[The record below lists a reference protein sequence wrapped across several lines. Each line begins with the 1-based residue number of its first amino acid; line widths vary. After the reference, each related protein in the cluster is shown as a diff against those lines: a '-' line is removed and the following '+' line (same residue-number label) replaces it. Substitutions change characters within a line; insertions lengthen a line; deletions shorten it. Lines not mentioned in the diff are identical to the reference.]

1 MNKSSRFLTRVLPA
15 VCCGVGLAGVIAYAA
30 AKEKALS
37 KTDARNAIARIAGLE
52 LKKDS
57 INVKEV
63 TALGSSA
70 LVVADVETAFRLT
83 KDDKGKWRVAEIRT
97 GDRKWED
104 VELLV
109 RALDAEKT
117 ARARAE
123 LNSLA
128 AALEGFRRER
138 GFYVVADTEA
148 ALVDQLNPRYT
159 PAVVRIDP
167 WHRPYEYRGARDRY
181 VLRSLGADG
190 KPDTADDLAVTK

>member
-1 MNKSSRFLTRVLPA
+1 MNKLNRFCTRVLPA
-15 VCCGVGLAGVIAYAA
+15 ICCGVGLAGVIAYAA
-30 AKEKALS
+30 AKEKGLS

-57 INVKEV
+57 IKVKEV
-63 TALGSSA
+63 SALGSSA
-70 LVVADVETAFRLT
+70 TVVADVETAFRLT
-83 KDDKGKWRVAEIRT
+83 KNDKGKWSVAEIRT

-104 VELLV
+104 IDLLV

-123 LNSLA
+123 LGALA

-148 ALVDQLNPRYT
+148 ALVDHLSPRYT
-159 PAVVRIDP
+159 SAIVRVDP
-167 WHRPYEYRGARDRY
+167 WHRPYEYRGARERY